1 MVRVTNSIQGF
12 LTIRKLERNQR
23 TLKMGNG
30 QELFV
35 EGVGTLELLMKT
47 GKCIKL
53 YDTLYIPEIT
63 RNLVSGP
70 KLDIDGFYVSH
81 GHGKL
86 TISLNSQLFGT
97 GFLDNG
103 LYKLELDDSFS
114 KSLLS
119 YNINENL
126 TNTKRKRDLET
137 SSMLW
142 HQRLGHISRDRLS

>member
-35 EGVGTLELLMKT
+35 EAVGTLELLMKT
-47 GKCIKL
+47 VKCIKL
-53 YDTLYIPEIT
+53 FDTLYISEIT

-81 GHGKL
+81 GHHGKL
-86 TISLNSQLFGT
+86 TISLNSQLFW
-97 GFLDNG
+97 
-103 LYKLELDDSFS
+103 YWFS
-114 KSLLS
+114 
-119 YNINENL
+119 
-126 TNTKRKRDLET
+126 
-137 SSMLW
+137 
-142 HQRLGHISRDRLS
+142 G

>member
-1 MVRVTNSIQGF
+1 MVHVTNSIKVF
-12 LTIRKLERNQR
+12 LTIQKLERNQR
-23 TLKMGNG
+23 TLKMGNRH
-30 QELFV
+30 ELSV
-35 EGVGTLELLMKT
+35 KAVGTLELLIKT

-70 KLDIDGFYVSH
+70 KLDIDGFNVSH
-81 GHGKL
+81 GRGKL
-86 TISLNSQLFGT
+86 TIYLNSHVFAT

-103 LYKLELDDSFS
+103 FYKLELDDNFS

-126 TNTKRKRDLET
+126 TKTKRKRDLET
-137 SSMLW
+137 SSML
-142 HQRLGHISRDRLS
+142 